1 MAYVLKR
8 CRGQKPPTMIPTDCY
23 ALRAPTILPNIRIS
37 WCLRPTFMLIL
48 GRVTRSFYH
57 SCASTRGVRPFD
69 PGIIKNITA
78 YAEGMIKNALAYA
91 EKSHGQ
97 FRFFRFNWYR

>member
-37 WCLRPTFMLIL
+37 WYLSNLCNKNKNQIRVPHLIL
-48 GRVTRSFYH
+48 IISFQV
-57 SCASTRGVRPFD
+57 SFCMDTLLCIFNAAS
-69 PGIIKNITA
+69 
-78 YAEGMIKNALAYA
+78 
-91 EKSHGQ
+91 
-97 FRFFRFNWYR
+97 

>member
-1 MAYVLKR
+1 MEKNGSRIWVSDKKKDLLTQKIR

-48 GRVTRSFYH
+48 GQVTMSFYH
-57 SCASTRGVRPFD
+57 WCASTRGVRPFA
-69 PGIIKNITA
+69 PGIKN
-78 YAEGMIKNALAYA
+78 
-91 EKSHGQ
+91 
-97 FRFFRFNWYR
+97 

>member
-1 MAYVLKR
+1 MSAYAAGISKNISAYV
-8 CRGQKPPTMIPTDCY
+8 
-23 ALRAPTILPNIRIS
+23 A
-37 WCLRPTFMLIL
+37 
-48 GRVTRSFYH
+48 
-57 SCASTRGVRPFD
+57 
-69 PGIIKNITA
+69 GIIKNITA